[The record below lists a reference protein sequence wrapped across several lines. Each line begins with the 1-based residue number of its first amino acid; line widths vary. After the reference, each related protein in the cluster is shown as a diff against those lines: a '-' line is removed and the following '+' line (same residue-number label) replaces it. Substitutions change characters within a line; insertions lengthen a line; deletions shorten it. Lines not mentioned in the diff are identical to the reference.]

1 MTEKIDPFTPPRPTE
16 AELRN
21 LTPAQQDAVI
31 AARRS
36 EWERVRGVELARQDG
51 RRAYI
56 ASGGDGEAYDTA
68 WTGGGRDAHIAH
80 QARQRQERARVE
92 GSVF

>member
-21 LTPAQQDAVI
+21 LTPAEQDAVI

-36 EWERVRGVELARQDG
+36 EWERVRGVELARVDG
-51 RRAYI
+51 RRAFV
-56 ASGGDGEAYDTA
+56 AAGGSGEAFDKSWA
-68 WTGGGRDAHIAH
+68 ATGEQEHI
-80 QARQRQERARVE
+80 QSLARERQERARVE